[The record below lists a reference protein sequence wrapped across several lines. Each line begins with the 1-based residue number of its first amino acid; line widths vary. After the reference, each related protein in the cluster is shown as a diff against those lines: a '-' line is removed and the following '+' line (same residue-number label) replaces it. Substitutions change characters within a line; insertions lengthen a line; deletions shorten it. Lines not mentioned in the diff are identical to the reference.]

1 MPITTGLKAEVR
13 TVPAVL
19 ITARDLSK
27 SIEQSIEES
36 TGFWG
41 ALGATFGL

>member
-1 MPITTGLKAEVR
+1 MPTNTGIKAEVQ

-19 ITARDLSK
+19 ITARDLPE
-27 SIEQSIEES
+27 SIEESIKES